1 MRAITENRT
10 IILSFVVYLV
20 LLTTS
25 YYFKTDL
32 IKFLANTYVVLTQII
47 LFSYLL
53 RNLTFLNK
61 IDVFLF
67 SALTSLILAG
77 YIVNYGVFDLEV
89 SLKYF
94 GMPLYYCS
102 GVVASRKAKLATS
115 YLDVIPAHIYILLL
129 LPIIVYV
136 LDIVFFGDTFV
147 VEGRSVSIFWNRN
160 STVFY
165 SVVASFS
172 ILLSIKLRRFFLGY
186 IIIVVVLYNTIGAFI
201 GLGLA
206 FIIQSV
212 RRYKIKSLLYLVIIT
227 SIIVIVGKA
236 GIYYKVPIVTR
247 AYGMFQNLQYVST
260 SSSITSIEKT
270 NYLDLMAKTESTE
283 TSFLFRIKHWAEI
296 IRMYTN
302 SNIEQKFFGLG
313 IESIKKHLSREIR
326 AHNDYLRTFAELGP
340 IYFLFFL
347 YFNFLAIKRIAH
359 SMAFFPS
366 VIVLFYYFTEN
377 LIDNFIAISMFYYFL
392 GLFSE
397 FTPYWAELPGQVR
410 PITLNISR
418 PFNLPSSNN

>member
-1 MRAITENRT
+1 
-10 IILSFVVYLV
+10 
-20 LLTTS
+20 
-25 YYFKTDL
+25 
-32 IKFLANTYVVLTQII
+32 
-47 LFSYLL
+47 
-53 RNLTFLNK
+53 LTFLNK

-313 IESIKKHLSREIR
+313 IESIKKHSSREIR